1 MICVAITIFCCIIVE
16 GSSSYGKDFYLG
28 FMKNYDGNSNEL
40 YLMIT
45 TTSRSAV
52 SVTIETSHRNLQVNV
67 SSAVPARVR
76 FNHADE
82 GPVQGSDF
90 ANRNKGIHVFTSG
103 DKDVSVLVM
112 NVISGGSAG
121 EYLAYPYLD
130 LGQESYDY
138 YAVSTNS
145 TGPESFVHS
154 EILVVAQDNDTEV
167 TITPTQSVVFPRDAQ
182 SADISNVTVSA
193 GTSHV
198 LTLHQRQ
205 TLLLNSVED
214 LSRTKITSNKPLTVV
229 SGHECGNVPYNVGFC
244 EHLSVQIPPTVTWGK
259 TFLLAPFAQRRS
271 GHIYKIVT
279 DGTSNNISLS
289 CNGMQTKTIE
299 FPYEFETNSNT
310 YCFLTSSNPVFLTQL
325 SKGGLLDGI
334 GDPTLS
340 PVVPIEQYFN
350 RVSFDSLPL
359 SPFLFFYNYISITVP
374 AEHYSSNSVLLDGS
388 PVRCTWTTIY
398 NGNNQAVGY
407 GCAMQVQN
415 GGHVISRSR
424 AVEKLSVIVYGT
436 HLFYYQAY
444 AYSAGMKL
452 QAINLPKEYRKQKI
466 CF

>member
-1 MICVAITIFCCIIVE
+1 
-16 GSSSYGKDFYLG
+16 
-28 FMKNYDGNSNEL
+28 MKNYDGNSNEL

-90 ANRNKGIHVFTSG
+90 ANRNKGIHVYTSG

-145 TGPESFVHS
+145 TGPESTLYS
-154 EILVVAQDNDTEV
+154 EILIVAQDNDTEV

-182 SADISNVTVSA
+182 SADNSNITVNA

-205 TLLLNSVED
+205 TLLFNSVED

-229 SGHECGNVPYNVGFC
+229 SGHECGNVPYNVRYC
-244 EHLSVQIPPTVTWGK
+244 EHLAVQIPPTVTWGK
-259 TFLLAPFAQRRS
+259 TFLLAPFARRRS
-271 GHIYKIVT
+271 GQIYKAVT
-279 DGTSNNISLS
+279 DDGTSSNILLS
-289 CNGMQTKTIE
+289 CNGQHKTIE
-299 FPYEFETNSNT
+299 FPYEFETNSDMF
-310 YCFLTSSNPVFLTQL
+310 CFLNSSASIFLTQW
-325 SKGGLLDGI
+325 SKGGVLDRI
-334 GDPTLS
+334 GDPTVS

-359 SPFLFFYNYISITVP
+359 TKFLFIYNYISITVP
-374 AEHYSSNSVLLDGS
+374 AEHYSSNSVLLDNS
-388 PVRCTWTTIY
+388 PIRCAWTTIR
-398 NGNNQAVGY
+398 NAKNKIVGY
-407 GCAMQVQN
+407 GCTLQVPYGN
-415 GGHVISRSR
+415 HIISRSR
-424 AVEKLSVIVYGT
+424 NVEKLSVMVYGT
-436 HLFYYQAY
+436 HLYYYQAY
-444 AYSAGMKL
+444 AYTAGMELK
-452 QAINLPKEYRKQKI
+452 AINLPSKFLANGCIIIYN
-466 CF
+466 FSSHS